1 MPDIHPQSGDLVTF
15 DDLPVATV
23 FDHPDPETVWVAR
36 GARLIDIA
44 RDALTLVP
52 SNNDIHTW
60 ALSVPV
66 HLADTTSHRHEE
78 LHEPDNH

>member
-15 DDLPVATV
+15 DGQPVATV
-23 FDHPDPETVWVAR
+23 FAHPDPETVWVAR
-36 GARLIDIA
+36 GSRLIDIA
-44 RDALTLVP
+44 RDALTLV
-52 SNNDIHTW
+52 STEGYVQTW

-78 LHEPDNH
+78 LHEPNNH